1 MAFKKEKREPIMVF
15 LGTKIKSNEIHQIR
29 NRLLVEIPISGE
41 SNIFSDGFI
50 TINYERIRTYVYG

>member
-1 MAFKKEKREPIMVF
+1 MEFKKEKREPIMVF

-41 SNIFSDGFI
+41 SNIFKDGFI
-50 TINYERIRTYVYG
+50 TIN